1 MAHVIFTFANAVLS
15 LKKGTYTKEPVK
27 SQFGWH
33 IIQLDDVRE
42 LKVPSVE
49 ELRPQIQQRL
59 QQQSIQEYITDL
71 RSKAKIE

>member
-1 MAHVIFTFANAVLS
+1 VLS

-42 LKVPSVE
+42 LKVPSFE
-49 ELRPQIQQRL
+49 ELKPQVQQRL
-59 QQQSIQEYITDL
+59 QQQSIQEYIADL